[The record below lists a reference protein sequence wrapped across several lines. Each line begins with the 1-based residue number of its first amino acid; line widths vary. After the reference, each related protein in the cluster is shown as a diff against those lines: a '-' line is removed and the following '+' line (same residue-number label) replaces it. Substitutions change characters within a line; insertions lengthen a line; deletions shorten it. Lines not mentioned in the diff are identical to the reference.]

1 MAFKDLSIGIPN
13 LILCIEMAIIS
24 LGFLYIYRTQ
34 EYIFKPTAQYAV
46 PLGHGGYQGG
56 FMGFKAYV
64 DAINIVDILQGIIS
78 VPGLFLIKRREGR
91 NGKVLVPG
99 TQVSNV

>member
-1 MAFKDLSIGIPN
+1 
-13 LILCIEMAIIS
+13 
-24 LGFLYIYRTQ
+24 
-34 EYIFKPTAQYAV
+34 
-46 PLGHGGYQGG
+46 
-56 FMGFKAYV
+56 MGFKAYV